1 VVLQQELTLLIS
13 IPYQKLAFIFEYAI
27 IFDMLTKQSK
37 ASLIKDFGGSEKNT
51 GSPEVQIALLSEQ
64 INQLTAHLQLHKKDI
79 HSRRGLI
86 MMVAQRRKLLG
97 FLKKKNFDSYTAVTK
112 KIGLK

>member
-1 VVLQQELTLLIS
+1 
-13 IPYQKLAFIFEYAI
+13 
-27 IFDMLTKQSK
+27 MLTKQAK
-37 ASLIKDFGGSEKNT
+37 TKIVKDFGGAETNT
-51 GSPEVQIALLSEQ
+51 GSPEVQVALLSEQ

-86 MMVAQRRKLLG
+86 AMVAERRKLLG
-97 FLKKKNFDSYTAVTK
+97 YIKKKNFDAYEVLLK

>member
-1 VVLQQELTLLIS
+1 
-13 IPYQKLAFIFEYAI
+13 
-27 IFDMLTKQSK
+27 MLTKQAK
-37 ASLIKDFGGSEKNT
+37 TKIVKEFGGTETNT
-51 GSPEVQIALLSEQ
+51 GSPEVQVALLSEQ

-86 MMVAQRRKLLG
+86 AMVAERRKLLG
-97 FLKKKNFDSYTAVTK
+97 YIKKKNFDGYEVLLK